1 MDQFPSNDPVKE
13 FKPGPAGWLP
23 VWIKA
28 VTKPSEQTFAEMTD
42 HPDAVSKTAFIW
54 IFIAGTVATIVVGI
68 LQTLLMAMGF
78 SNQLG
83 SAGVSIGTFII
94 TMLCAS
100 PVAGALSVLF
110 FAIGVAVI
118 QWIAKLF
125 GGAGTFDKMAY
136 AMAAI
141 SVPFTLISMLLSP
154 LSAIPYLGIC
164 TGLISAGLGIYALV
178 LEIMAVKGV
187 NKFGWGAAAG
197 SALLPGLV
205 VLILCACVVFAGLMA
220 LGPMLG
226 NVFSS
231 INQSLA
237 P

>member
-1 MDQFPSNDPVKE
+1 MDQFSSNAPIME
-13 FKPGPAGWLP
+13 PKPGPAGWFP

-28 VTKPSEQTFAEMTD
+28 VTKPSEQTFAEITD

-54 IFIAGTVATIVVGI
+54 IFIAGMLATIVMGI
-68 LQTLLMAMGF
+68 LQAIVMAMGF

-83 SAGVSIGTFII
+83 SGGVGTFAI

-100 PVAGALSVLF
+100 PVAGLFSVLF
-110 FAIGVAVI
+110 FALGVAII

-125 GGAGTFDKMAY
+125 GGVGTFDKMAY

-141 SVPFTLISMLLSP
+141 SVPFTLVSMVLSP
-154 LSAIPYLGIC
+154 FNAIPYLGIC
-164 TGLISAGLGIYALV
+164 VGAISAGLGIYALV

-197 SALLPGLV
+197 SVLLPVLV
-205 VLILCACVVFAGLMA
+205 IGFICGCIVIASLMM
-220 LGPMLG
+220 LGPVVG